1 MKISVCMATYNGSR
15 FIEKQIQSILPQ
27 LSDNYELVIVDDCS
41 SDQTVNLIHKFTDS
55 RIKLWENT
63 RNLGVIKNFEKSITK
78 AKGDIIFLCDQDDI
92 WCPDKISEFVNV
104 FTQQKKVTLVISN
117 LQVIDEHDNLIY
129 DSQLI
134 SEFTAGMLPN
144 LSKPRFR
151 GCAIAFRRE
160 MLNYFLPFPKDIP
173 MHDMWIGL
181 VNEIYGQTFY
191 IDKPL
196 IKYRRHSNN
205 VSSDHH
211 ATIIKVLKWRYFL
224 FKNLA
229 MVILKKTFICS
240 GNTQF
245 K

>member
-1 MKISVCMATYNGSR
+1 MATYNGSR

-27 LSDNYELVIVDDCS
+27 LSYNDELVIVDDCS

-63 RNLGVIKNFEKSITK
+63 RNLGAIKNFEKSITN
-78 AKGDIIFLCDQDDI
+78 AEGDIIFLCDQDDI
-92 WCPDKISEFVNV
+92 WCPDKISEFVNI
-104 FTQQKKVTLVISN
+104 FTQQKEVTLVISN
-117 LQVIDEHDNLIY
+117 LQVIDEDDNLIY

-144 LSKPRFR
+144 LIKPRFR
-151 GCAIAFRRE
+151 GCALAFRRE

-205 VSSDHH
+205 VTSDHH
-211 ATIIKVLKWRYFL
+211 AAIIKVLKWRYSL

-240 GNTQF
+240 GNTQSL
-245 K
+245 

>member
-1 MKISVCMATYNGSR
+1 MATYNGSR

-41 SDQTVNLIHKFTDS
+41 TDQTVNLIHKFTDS

-211 ATIIKVLKWRYFL
+211 ATIFKVLKWRYFL